1 MRRKTKDVCSDAR
14 IIFSLRNTYR
24 VNSILHALKQ
34 IPLVRSILPET
45 LYQEPGLKIL
55 GNIVSAIWEVI
66 SALLGK
72 GIYFLT
78 LVAAALLY
86 PSPDKGGIFLYLM
99 IVCTVL
105 GGFMNTY
112 MFNPTKD
119 KYYALM
125 LLRMNARS
133 YTLISYGYA
142 LFKLILAYLL
152 FGFLLGGLVGLPV
165 WQRAL
170 LPFFAAGV
178 KLFAAA
184 WMLRDY
190 EKTGEATNE
199 NKAGAFYWIA
209 VLLGLSAAF
218 GLPALGIFLPDT
230 VSLLFMALCTLSG
243 ILSA

>member
-86 PSPDKGGIFLYLM
+86 PSPDKSAIFLYLM

-165 WQRAL
+165 L
-170 LPFFAAGV
+170 
-178 KLFAAA
+178 
-184 WMLRDY
+184 
-190 EKTGEATNE
+190 
-199 NKAGAFYWIA
+199 
-209 VLLGLSAAF
+209 
-218 GLPALGIFLPDT
+218 
-230 VSLLFMALCTLSG
+230 
-243 ILSA
+243 